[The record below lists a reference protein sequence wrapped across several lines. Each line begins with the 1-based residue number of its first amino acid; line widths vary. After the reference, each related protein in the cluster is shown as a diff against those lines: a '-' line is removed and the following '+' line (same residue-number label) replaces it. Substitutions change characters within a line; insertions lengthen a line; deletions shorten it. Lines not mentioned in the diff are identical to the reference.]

1 MASRGAGLLDESQL
15 LVLLWRLSAVLLSVS
30 SSVLRT
36 PLRQAERSPGPP
48 VCRGSG
54 AGGVAARC
62 WRRLP
67 GAPRAAP
74 QASAWS
80 DPGSLPQLP
89 LPGFPWRGPG
99 PGGLTSFL
107 QGGSLSAAL
116 SLPQER
122 DDGPGKESAPQW
134 AHHLSLSHGW
144 LSSSSR
150 TPGQPAFGYG
160 SRCCS
165 WRGCNWRCP
174 HHTPPQA
181 PR

>member
-1 MASRGAGLLDESQL
+1 MSPRSWSFYGAFLQFCCQPAPLFSGHPCSRQRG
-15 LVLLWRLSAVLLSVS
+15 VLGPRL
-30 SSVLRT
+30 
-36 PLRQAERSPGPP
+36 QGER
-48 VCRGSG
+48 CW
-54 AGGVAARC
+54 GVAARC
-62 WRRLP
+62 WRRRPP
-67 GAPRAAP
+67 GAPPAAP

-80 DPGSLPQLP
+80 DSGSLPQLP
-89 LPGFPWRGPG
+89 LPGSPWRGPG

-122 DDGPGKESAPQW
+122 EDGLKRT
-134 AHHLSLSHGW
+134 HHLSLSHGW

-150 TPGQPAFGYG
+150 TPGQPSFEYG

-174 HHTPPQA
+174 HHIPPQA
-181 PR
+181 PK